1 MPYMPSASSV
11 NPMDASQGER
21 FVTRG
26 MQLDSSPEMGGSQIS
41 DFFVVSKEYMELK
54 LLLILWNQTISGK
67 KKTTKMKNCH
77 STHTPLLVDQW
88 TSYLKYSDIFENIA
102 GRTLTPDNLTKI
114 EWKSCQRVRSL
125 KNPKQVPPPLFR
137 TKMQSKSIEYR
148 RPTRYPPGN

>member
-1 MPYMPSASSV
+1 MISLHVPYMPSASSV
-11 NPMDASQGER
+11 NPHGCLSRWKVCDSENAASC
-21 FVTRG
+21 
-26 MQLDSSPEMGGSQIS
+26 SSIHHLRWAVRKFLT
-41 DFFVVSKEYMELK
+41 FFVVSKEYMELK

-77 STHTPLLVDQW
+77 STHTPLLVNQW

-125 KNPKQVPPPLFR
+125 KNPKQVPPPALPNENAI
-137 TKMQSKSIEYR
+137 QI
-148 RPTRYPPGN
+148 NWI